1 MQLMDLKKQGIDIQ
15 ENIPLS
21 RFTFTKTGGPAQY
34 LAFPKNLNELELLV
48 DTIKENNLINKG
60 DVIVVGVS
68 GGPDS
73 ITLLVCLNKYKDYL
87 GIRIICAHI
96 NHLIRKDST
105 EDEQFVENICKNVG
119 VKCYVKR
126 AEVEKI
132 AKKQKKGTE
141 EIGRQIRYDFFDE
154 VAKKENANKIAIAH
168 NMNDNAE
175 TMLLNIIRGSGL
187 IGLEGIQAKEYGKYI
202 RPLINCKRE
211 EIEEY
216 CAKNNLQPRIDSTN
230 KENIYRRN
238 IIRNKLLPQLQE
250 LNPNIV
256 ESLSNLSKIIK
267 VQNMHIKNEV
277 ENIYRKIGTETI
289 NKEIETKLI
298 STEMV
303 KEAFET
309 KIEEETLDKKV
320 EKKAYNKNNSE
331 NSLQK
336 INKVQKTKSKEK
348 VGDLGKVE
356 LDLPEFQKLDL
367 SIQQNL
373 ILYTI
378 NKVLG
383 SARNVEKINID
394 DIIKM
399 CKRNVGN
406 KYIYPNKNLKIL
418 VKNKKIIFIPLT

>member
-1 MQLMDLKKQGIDIQ
+1 MAKRLDK
-15 ENIPLS
+15 
-21 RFTFTKTGGPAQY
+21 
-34 LAFPKNLNELELLV
+34 LEQNFL
-48 DTIKENNLINKG
+48 DTIKENNLISKG

-73 ITLLVCLNKYKDYL
+73 ITLLTCLNKFKDYFE
-87 GIRIICAHI
+87 IKIICAHI

-105 EDEQFVENICKNVG
+105 EDEQYVENMCKNMG
-119 VKCYVKR
+119 IKCYVKR
-126 AEVEKI
+126 ADVEKI
-132 AKKQKKGTE
+132 AKEQKKGSE
-141 EIGRQIRYDFFDE
+141 EVGRKIRYDFFDE
-154 VAKKENANKIAIAH
+154 VARKENANKIAIAH
-168 NMNDNAE
+168 NMKDNAE

-187 IGLEGIQAKEYGKYI
+187 TGLEGIQAEEYGKYI
-202 RPLINCKRE
+202 RPLINCTRE

-216 CAKNNLQPRIDSTN
+216 CEKNNLQPRIDSTN

-256 ESLSNLSKIIK
+256 ESLSNLSKIVK

-277 ENIYRKIGTETI
+277 ENIYNKIATEELNT
-289 NKEIETKLI
+289 NNLQ
-298 STEMV
+298 
-303 KEAFET
+303 
-309 KIEEETLDKKV
+309 
-320 EKKAYNKNNSE
+320 NKNDS
-331 NSLQK
+331 SMPK
-336 INKVQKTKSKEK
+336 AKNKVSNVT
-348 VGDLGKVE
+348 LGKIE

-367 SIQQNL
+367 SMQQNL

-378 NKVLG
+378 SKVLG
-383 SARNVEKINID
+383 SARNIEKVNVD

-418 VKNKKIIFIPLT
+418 IENKKIIFIPLP